1 MVEFWNYIY
10 NWLGYENAIRL
21 EDIIVCLFMLLAGMI
36 IGGFLTVRFYQ
47 NLLHSSAID
56 KLGTV
61 KFHGNI
67 ISDPKSTWET
77 IDTLTAII
85 TIRFFPE
92 RVIQPRNMRR
102 AKIIGRFLWGIA
114 ILLILFGI
122 IMSNY
127 VILDPSK
134 DYAPTAG

>member
-1 MVEFWNYIY
+1 M
-10 NWLGYENAIRL
+10 
-21 EDIIVCLFMLLAGMI
+21 
-36 IGGFLTVRFYQ
+36 IGGFLAIRFYQ
-47 NLLHSSAID
+47 NLVHSSAID

-67 ISDPKSTWET
+67 ISDPKSTLET

-85 TIRFFPE
+85 TIKLFPK

-102 AKIIGRFLWGIA
+102 AKIIGRFLWVLA
-114 ILLILFGI
+114 TLLILFVI
-122 IMSNY
+122 IMSNN

-134 DYAPTAG
+134 K